1 MDMTFVSCKFYKSTS
16 LCYLFIITTYQ
27 FTIYTKQF
35 TLPYYNIFYKIYGG
49 CMNKKINTFL
59 FFLGTTIANVIIIL
73 ILTILGFIVLS
84 LVLPKN
90 THPTIGQIL
99 FILVFLGSI
108 AASFFIHHKLIKYIS
123 NRVKMDKYFYPFLR
137 PRKKK

>member
-1 MDMTFVSCKFYKSTS
+1 
-16 LCYLFIITTYQ
+16 
-27 FTIYTKQF
+27 
-35 TLPYYNIFYKIYGG
+35 
-49 CMNKKINTFL
+49 MNKKINTFL

-108 AASFFIHHKLIKYIS
+108 AASFFIYHKLIKYIS